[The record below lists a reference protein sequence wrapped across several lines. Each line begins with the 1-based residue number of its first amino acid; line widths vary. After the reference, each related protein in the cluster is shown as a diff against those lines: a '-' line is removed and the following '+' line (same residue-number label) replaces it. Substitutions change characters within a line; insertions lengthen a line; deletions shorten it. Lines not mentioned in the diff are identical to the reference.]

1 MDRMYGI
8 VVLCLGL
15 AILWQGRSLTI
26 GSFRN
31 PGSGLFPALIAAIM
45 ILLSL
50 LLIFFPPKRKEDAR
64 EVSARSLLRISAV
77 FVGLLLYALFLETLG
92 FLIVSFVLT
101 TFLFIAFGSQKVS
114 MAIVKSIVF
123 TGLAYLLFEVLLKSN
138 LPKGILG
145 S

>member
-1 MDRMYGI
+1 MDRTYGI
-8 VVLCLGL
+8 VVLCLGF
-15 AILWQGRSLTI
+15 AILWQGSGLTI

-50 LLIFFPPKRKEDAR
+50 LLILFPQKGKRDAQA
-64 EVSARSLLRISAV
+64 VSTRSFLRLSAV
-77 FVGLLLYALFLETLG
+77 FMGLLLYAFFLEYLG

-101 TFLFIAFGSQKVS
+101 TFLFIAFGSQKVWL
-114 MAIVKSIVF
+114 AIAKAIVF